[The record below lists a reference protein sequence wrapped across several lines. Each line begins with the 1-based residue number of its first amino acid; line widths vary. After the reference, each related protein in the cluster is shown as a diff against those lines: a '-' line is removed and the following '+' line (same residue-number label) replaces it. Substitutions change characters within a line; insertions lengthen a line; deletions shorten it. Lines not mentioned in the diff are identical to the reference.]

1 MSGTPVISALT
12 SVSQGQFN
20 KKVLVNPTNAN
31 RQDTRNDEFRDQL
44 LQPHVTFAFS
54 NKSGTLL
61 ANVKAPNGSVN
72 SFGLFAPNMRY
83 VSIKVGDKQMPITD
97 YVMELMRVYQEVLLR
112 DPKAAEQIQSGLVM
126 FNNNMWLTGLDKN
139 VQIPKSLRRV
149 GVKEYTT
156 TAQGKRLPSLNYY
169 DLFSVV
175 NGVVVMNDKNAQLL
189 RNYLNNQPMN
199 IWSQWLSG
207 KQEFMIP
214 VIVTRGDERSITFVK
229 KDYKEFLFKDVGLK
243 SNVVE
248 IPAEEYLTAYNS
260 IVHFTEGQPLNP
272 VTQVIAPT
280 TQDLIDDPNAIK
292 KSIENVGDDV
302 KTDEEEIKALK
313 KGRRFKVPGY
323 TEIFEKICR

>member
-1 MSGTPVISALT
+1 
-12 SVSQGQFN
+12 
-20 KKVLVNPTNAN
+20 
-31 RQDTRNDEFRDQL
+31 
-44 LQPHVTFAFS
+44 
-54 NKSGTLL
+54 
-61 ANVKAPNGSVN
+61 
-72 SFGLFAPNMRY
+72 MRY